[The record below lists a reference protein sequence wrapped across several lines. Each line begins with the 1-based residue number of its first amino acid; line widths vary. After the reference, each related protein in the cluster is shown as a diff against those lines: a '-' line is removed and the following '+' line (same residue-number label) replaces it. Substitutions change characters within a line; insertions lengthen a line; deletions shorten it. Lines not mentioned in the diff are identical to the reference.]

1 VTTMSRAQS
10 GGDGGLSVTTLVI
23 ASCSAAVAT
32 VVVPLFWEKGTL
44 IATAVT
50 PIVVAVVSELLHK
63 PVERIG
69 AVGVWR
75 QTSGGTAIR
84 EPGAPRPADEPSDPL
99 PAEERV
105 AVPATSRAD
114 PYGLYERPPR
124 RLDRRHLRIALVTG
138 VLGFFI
144 AAAFVTASELALFGK
159 SVSQGDRR
167 TTFFGGA
174 GSDRSHKR
182 DGQAQPTTPSP
193 TPGEQTATPT
203 PTASPCEPTP
213 TPTPSPTPGEQTPT
227 ATPTPTASPCEPS
240 PTPTPSP
247 TPSPQPASGQP
258 TPAPTPPAGETPA
271 PAP

>member
-1 VTTMSRAQS
+1 MSRAQS

-114 PYGLYERPPR
+114 PYVLYERPPR

-182 DGQAQPTTPSP
+182 DGQAQPTP
-193 TPGEQTATPT
+193 
-203 PTASPCEPTP
+203 
-213 TPTPSPTPGEQTPT
+213 PSPTPGEQTPT
-227 ATPTPTASPCEPS
+227 ATPTPTASPCEPT

>member
-1 VTTMSRAQS
+1 MSRAQS

-32 VVVPLFWEKGTL
+32 VVVPLFSERGTL
-44 IATAVT
+44 IAAAVT

-63 PVERIG
+63 PVDGIS

-75 QTSGGTAIR
+75 QTARETAIGER
-84 EPGAPRPADEPSDPL
+84 GPPRPAEEPFDPL
-99 PAEERV
+99 SPVDRV
-105 AVPATSRAD
+105 EVPEVSGDRHVF
-114 PYGLYERPPR
+114 YERPRR
-124 RLDRRHLRIALVTG
+124 RLDRRQLRIALVTG
-138 VLGFFI
+138 VLGFVL

-182 DGQAQPTTPSP
+182 DEQVQPRP
-193 TPGEQTATPT
+193 TPGEQTPTATPT
-203 PTASPCEPTP
+203 PTASPCQPTP

-227 ATPTPTASPCEPS
+227 ATPTATASPCEPT
-240 PTPTPSP
+240 PTPTRSP

-258 TPAPTPPAGETPA
+258 TPAPTPAAGETPA